1 MPDALAALASF
12 DSNGDGVID
21 SADPAFAN
29 LLVWQDQNHDG
40 VSDAGELKTLADL
53 GITGISLNATASS
66 GTIDG
71 QELLAEGTF
80 TYADGQTGNY
90 VMAALGQASADS
102 TASAAIKLDYSR
114 ETGNRGVI
122 VNLSNAPVQADIGFG
137 VATAAALTA
146 LTRSE
151 MSTPWQ
157 LSVQEVVG
165 TDRTDALFAGA
176 TGVTFDAGDGNDNLH
191 GSGGAD
197 TLIGG
202 AGDDQITGGGGA
214 DAIDG
219 GSGIDTVHFGDSTSG
234 VSVNLDDS
242 GDASAAPA
250 SFASPADGEIG
261 GGFAEGN
268 RLSGIENISGSSHDD
283 VFIGNASANVLDGG
297 AGNDVLRGE
306 GGDDTLL
313 GGDGND
319 TLNGGEGNDTLS
331 GGPGDDTLSGG
342 PGDDTLSGGPGD
354 DTLVGGLGNDK
365 LDGGDGSDTV
375 DYSQDGGP
383 HGVIVN
389 LSDQPI
395 TADIGAGEVTV
406 AAGSALELIWRYRH
420 PVWRREH
427 HRQRVPRRSRG
438 SRAWR
443 YADGWRWR
451 RHFRSHGHHHRRSH
465 RGLQS
470 VGRRY
475 NRSHKPL

>member
-1 MPDALAALASF
+1 
-12 DSNGDGVID
+12 
-21 SADPAFAN
+21 
-29 LLVWQDQNHDG
+29 
-40 VSDAGELKTLADL
+40 
-53 GITGISLNATASS
+53 
-66 GTIDG
+66 
-71 QELLAEGTF
+71 
-80 TYADGQTGNY
+80 
-90 VMAALGQASADS
+90 MAAG
-102 TASAAIKLDYSR
+102 
-114 ETGNRGVI
+114 
-122 VNLSNAPVQADIGFG
+122 
-137 VATAAALTA
+137 
-146 LTRSE
+146 
-151 MSTPWQ
+151 
-157 LSVQEVVG
+157 VQEVVG
-165 TDRTDALFAGA
+165 TDHTDALVAGA

-191 GSGGAD
+191 GSAGAD

-234 VSVNLDDS
+234 VSVNLDDA

-268 RLSGIENISGSSHDD
+268 RLSGIENISGSGHDD
-283 VFIGNASANVLDGG
+283 VLIGNASANVLDGG

-406 AAGSALELIWRYRH
+406 AAGSALDSFGDTDILSGVENIIGTEFRDVLVGPGHGVTLTGGGGADTFVLTGTTIADLIVDYNQSEGDTIDLTSLFNEFTAANGTTSASNFSMNTSNTTRAPAPY
-420 PVWRREH
+420 PSTL
-427 HRQRVPRRSRG
+427 QTAPSSR
-438 SRAWR
+438 
-443 YADGWRWR
+443 
-451 RHFRSHGHHHRRSH
+451 
-465 RGLQS
+465 
-470 VGRRY
+470 
-475 NRSHKPL
+475 